1 MISYQKAR
9 FPYVLKFL
17 HIFQHQIL
25 LIGDKYKLILISLKR
40 HLEEI
45 SIKEVGSN
53 TNKNT
58 KLPLTIDNPPQKQS
72 LWIPQKRNLNEI
84 ETLISIVEN
93 ALSQNTSRK
102 RIPSN
107 SSESKKKAL
116 KDWRKN
122 VLLNKYSE
130 NVMHLRDNVNRFIF
144 VDEQTDHEQIAN
156 SSLLKTDYNP
166 TSLHVDKVKD

>member
-1 MISYQKAR
+1 M
-9 FPYVLKFL
+9 
-17 HIFQHQIL
+17 
-25 LIGDKYKLILISLKR
+25 
-40 HLEEI
+40 
-45 SIKEVGSN
+45 
-53 TNKNT
+53 
-58 KLPLTIDNPPQKQS
+58 
-72 LWIPQKRNLNEI
+72 WIPQKRNLNEI

-122 VLLNKYSE
+122 VLLNKDSE